1 MELRGAVA
9 VVTGGGSGLGLA
21 SARLLAARGARV
33 AIVDLPS
40 SAGEAVARELG
51 GIFAAA
57 DVGDGA
63 QMEAAVARAAELG
76 AVRALVHCA
85 GVSGTLRVLDREGA
99 PASLA
104 AFERTV
110 RINLTGSFNALRCAA
125 AAMARLDPV
134 ASEAGGDERGA
145 CVLTASVAG
154 FEGQIGQ
161 MAYASSKAGVIGMTL
176 PAARDLSSKGI
187 RVCTIAPG
195 IMDTPMLAA
204 LAEPIRRSLAEGVP
218 SRRLGNPDEFA
229 ALAVHA
235 LENGYLNGEVIRLD
249 GALRMGPR

>member
-1 MELRGAVA
+1 VELRGAVA

-33 AIVDLPS
+33 AVVDLPG

-51 GIFAAA
+51 GVFAAA
-57 DVGDGA
+57 DVGDGP
-63 QMEAAVARAAELG
+63 QMEAAVARAEELG
-76 AVRALVHCA
+76 PVRALVHCA
-85 GVSGTLRVLDREGA
+85 GVGGALRVLDKEGG

-125 AAMARLDPV
+125 AAMAKLDPV
-134 ASEAGGDERGA
+134 GDERGA

-161 MAYASSKAGVIGMTL
+161 MAYASSKAGVIGLTL

-204 LAEPIRRSLAEGVP
+204 LAEPIRKSLAEGVP
-218 SRRLGNPDEFA
+218 ARRLGAPSEFA
-229 ALAVHA
+229 ALAVHI

-249 GALRMGPR
+249 GALRMAPR

>member
-21 SARLLAARGARV
+21 SARLLAARGARIAV
-33 AIVDLPS
+33 VDLPG
-40 SAGEAVARELG
+40 SAGEAVARDLG
-51 GIFAAA
+51 GVFAAA
-57 DVGDGA
+57 DVGDAA
-63 QMEAAVARAAELG
+63 QMEAAVAQAEALG
-76 AVRALVHCA
+76 PVRALVHCA
-85 GVSGTLRVLDREGA
+85 GVGGALRVLDRDGG

-125 AAMARLDPV
+125 AAMAKLDPV
-134 ASEAGGDERGA
+134 GAERGA

-161 MAYASSKAGVIGMTL
+161 MAYASSKAGVIGLTL
-176 PAARDLSSKGI
+176 PAARDLSSRGI

-204 LAEPIRRSLAEGVP
+204 LAEPIRASLAEGVP
-218 SRRLGNPDEFA
+218 ARRLGRPDEFA
-229 ALAVHA
+229 ALAAHI

-249 GALRMGPR
+249 GALRMAPR

>member
-1 MELRGAVA
+1 MDVRGVVA

-21 SARLLAARGARV
+21 SARALAERGARV
-33 AIVDLPS
+33 AVVDLPS
-40 SAGEAVARELG
+40 SPGEAVARELG
-51 GIFAAA
+51 GVFAPA
-57 DVGDGA
+57 DVGDAA
-63 QMEAAVARAAELG
+63 QMEAAVARASELG
-76 AVRALVHCA
+76 AVRVLIHCA
-85 GVSGTLRVLDREGA
+85 GVGGALRVLDKEGG

-110 RINLTGSFNALRCAA
+110 RVNLVSSFNALRCAA
-125 AAMARLDPV
+125 SAMARLEPV
-134 ASEAGGDERGA
+134 AGDERGV
-145 CVLTASVAG
+145 CVLTASIAG

-204 LAEPIRRSLAEGVP
+204 LAEPIRKSLAEGVP
-218 SRRLGNPDEFA
+218 ARRLGGPEEYA
-229 ALAVHA
+229 ALALHIV
-235 LENGYLNGEVIRLD
+235 ENGYLNGEVIRLD
-249 GALRMGPR
+249 GALRMAPR